1 MIHDN
6 EGCLMTPPIL
16 WREIDLPDSLCITEC
31 LGERSIS
38 YGGDLRMGDLRDSG
52 EADFLVYRSVDKGH
66 DEGGMK
72 SCFLGAFTGEG
83 VLLRSGGKG
92 GAQPSRPGPV
102 AIHDLDGD
110 GHTEVICFF
119 LDRDILAEASSM
131 ANVVIELRGGATG
144 MVNDEAPPSPFR
156 SFRGEGPDWVHR
168 RILEANFR
176 GKESPQDFVV
186 KLGERIL
193 AFDSNLQIL
202 WEYESPWAEYG
213 HCPAYIPAV
222 GDIEGDGRDEV
233 NGGYFLLNHD
243 GSVLWKNDL
252 ASHMDSMAIAPW
264 DDGRMR
270 ALCSG
275 YGHVLDERGRLS

>member
-1 MIHDN
+1 
-6 EGCLMTPPIL
+6 
-16 WREIDLPDSLCITEC
+16 
-31 LGERSIS
+31 
-38 YGGDLRMGDLRDSG
+38 
-52 EADFLVYRSVDKGH
+52 
-66 DEGGMK
+66 
-72 SCFLGAFTGEG
+72 
-83 VLLRSGGKG
+83 
-92 GAQPSRPGPV
+92 
-102 AIHDLDGD
+102 
-110 GHTEVICFF
+110 
-119 LDRDILAEASSM
+119 M
-131 ANVVIELRGGATG
+131 ANVVIQLRGGATG
-144 MVNDEAPPSPFR
+144 MVNDEAAPSPFR

-222 GDIEGDGRDEV
+222 GDIDGDGRDEV

-243 GSVLWKNDL
+243 GSVLWQYDL
-252 ASHMDSMAIAPW
+252 ASHMDSVAIAPW

-275 YGHVLDERGRLS
+275 YGHVLDERGEIIMRLGNELVPHGQEIRVGPFRRGDRIHEFKSRTAPV

>member
-131 ANVVIELRGGATG
+131 ANVVIQLRRGATG

-202 WEYESPWAEYG
+202 WE
-213 HCPAYIPAV
+213 
-222 GDIEGDGRDEV
+222 
-233 NGGYFLLNHD
+233 
-243 GSVLWKNDL
+243 
-252 ASHMDSMAIAPW
+252 
-264 DDGRMR
+264 
-270 ALCSG
+270 
-275 YGHVLDERGRLS
+275 